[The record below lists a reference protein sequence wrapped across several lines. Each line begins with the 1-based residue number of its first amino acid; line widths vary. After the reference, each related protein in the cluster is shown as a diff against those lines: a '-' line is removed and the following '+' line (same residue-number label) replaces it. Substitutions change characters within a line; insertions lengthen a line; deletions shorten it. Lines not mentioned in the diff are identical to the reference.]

1 MKGLI
6 SFDVARW
13 NADAERLLQG
23 ATGPDP
29 TYTIAEM
36 RAEVQSG
43 QSTLMLGSFQDE
55 KGKITPLGYVVVWR
69 DDFGGSPEF
78 VVQAGAA
85 FSGTIAAMPL
95 VVPAL
100 EELAR
105 QNGCDYVRTHVS
117 DPKFLQGWKR
127 AGYHRREI
135 VMAKKVV

>member
-6 SFDVARW
+6 SFDATRW
-13 NADAERLLQG
+13 NSDAERLLQG

-36 RAEVQSG
+36 QSEVQAG
-43 QSTLMLGSFQDE
+43 NSTLMLVSFQDE
-55 KGKITPLGYVVVWR
+55 KGIKPLGYIVVWR

-85 FSGTIAAMPL
+85 FQNTISAMPL

-100 EELAR
+100 HELAR
-105 QNGCDYVRTHVS
+105 QNGCEYVRTHVS
-117 DPKFLQGWKR
+117 DPKFLRAWKR
-127 AGYHRREI
+127 AGYHRREV